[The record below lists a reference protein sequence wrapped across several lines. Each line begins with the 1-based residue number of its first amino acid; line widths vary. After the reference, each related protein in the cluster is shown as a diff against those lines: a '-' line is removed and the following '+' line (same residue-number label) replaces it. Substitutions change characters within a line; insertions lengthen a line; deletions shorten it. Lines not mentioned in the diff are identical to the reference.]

1 MLKNSLAAV
10 TYYFLMTTVCC
21 RPFYQAYI
29 LLIQQMNTGC
39 DRTDKTADH
48 KCEKTDDLQAD
59 SQIEVGHKELAHS
72 LKVFSIDGP
81 VPCCQ

>member
-1 MLKNSLAAV
+1 
-10 TYYFLMTTVCC
+10 
-21 RPFYQAYI
+21 
-29 LLIQQMNTGC
+29 MNTGC